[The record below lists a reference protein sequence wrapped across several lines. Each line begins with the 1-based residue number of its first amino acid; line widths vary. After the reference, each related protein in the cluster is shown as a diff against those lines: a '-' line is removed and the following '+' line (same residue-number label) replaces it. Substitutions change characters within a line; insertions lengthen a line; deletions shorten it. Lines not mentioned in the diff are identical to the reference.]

1 MRTRKESQREIMLSK
16 ILTQSY
22 AKRSFF
28 HHLIVRFG
36 ANQNKTKKK
45 QKKPVNMGKE
55 VYVKTVILIIFFKY
69 YELFIPYSASPP
81 I

>member
-1 MRTRKESQREIMLSK
+1 MPNAAYPS
-16 ILTQSY
+16 
-22 AKRSFF
+22 
-28 HHLIVRFG
+28 LIVRFG
-36 ANQNKTKKK
+36 ATQSKN

-69 YELFIPYSASPP
+69 YELFIPYSGQ

>member
-1 MRTRKESQREIMLSK
+1 MLSK

-36 ANQNKTKKK
+36 ANQNKNKKK